1 MFSVLYLIFRSL
13 VPWKSRGAA
22 LLALTGDIEFNKAIR
37 VKAGNLGMHL
47 NEFGLWRW
55 RWSTE
60 SVGASGVLNLNEN
73 DSGELDAE
81 DSIEKGSWE
90 LIGAD
95 TEEDILAELDMDWV
109 EPTKRNFSFVLG
121 KQTKKKTPSRGKSNG

>member
-1 MFSVLYLIFRSL
+1 LYLIFHSL

-22 LLALTGDIEFNKAIR
+22 LLALTGDVEFNKAIR

-55 RWSTE
+55 QSSIG
-60 SVGASGVLNLNEN
+60 SVGASGVLDINEN

-81 DSIEKGSWE
+81 DSIEQKGFWE
-90 LIGAD
+90 LIRAD
-95 TEEDILAELDMDWV
+95 TEEDILAELDMEWV

-121 KQTKKKTPSRGKSNG
+121 KQTKKKAPSKGKSRG